1 MTNETKQAF
10 TRRITKANR
19 TQLVVVVYDML
30 LEYIKDAKDAKA
42 IGDLQEFGRSLEL
55 ARGCISDLRQNLNFN
70 YEPSRNLFSIYSY
83 CDRQLAN
90 DIFNGST
97 DNLVVVCNMIN
108 KLRKSFYELSLTDKS
123 EPLMENTQ
131 EVYAGLTYGRNDI
144 NETLV
149 NPSLSRGFT
158 V

>member
-19 TQLVVVVYDML
+19 TQLVVVVYDMF
-30 LEYIKDAKDAKA
+30 LEYINDAKEAKQSS
-42 IGDLQEFGRSLEL
+42 DMHEFGRSLEL
-55 ARGCISDLRQNLNFN
+55 ARGCIADLRQNLNFE
-70 YEPSRNLFSIYSY
+70 YEISKNLFSIYSY

-90 DIFNGST
+90 DIYNGNT
-97 DNLVVVCNMIN
+97 DNLTAVCDMIK

-131 EVYAGLTYGRNDI
+131 EVYAGLTYGKNDI

-149 NPSLSRGFT
+149 NPRLSRGFT

>member
-19 TQLVVVVYDML
+19 TQLVVVVYDMF
-30 LEYIKDAKDAKA
+30 LEYINDAKEAKN
-42 IGDLQEFGRSLEL
+42 IGDLHEFGRSLEL
-55 ARGCISDLRQNLNFN
+55 ARGCITDLRQSLNFD

-83 CDRQLAN
+83 CDRQLAS
-90 DIFNGST
+90 DIYNGST
-97 DNLVVVCNMIN
+97 DNLSAVCDMMK
-108 KLRKSFYELSLTDKS
+108 KLRKAFYDLSLTDQS

>member
-30 LEYIKDAKDAKA
+30 LEYINDAKEAKQS
-42 IGDLQEFGRSLEL
+42 GDMHEFGRSLEL
-55 ARGCISDLRQNLNFN
+55 ARGCITDLRQNLNFD
-70 YEPSRNLFSIYSY
+70 YELSKSLFSIYSY

-90 DIFNGST
+90 DIYNGNT
-97 DNLVVVCNMIN
+97 DNLTAVCDMIK
-108 KLRKSFYELSLTDKS
+108 KLRKAFYELSLTDKS

-131 EVYAGLTYGRNDI
+131 EVYAGLTYGKNDI

-149 NPSLSRGFT
+149 NPRLSRGFT

>member
-1 MTNETKQAF
+1 MTNEMKQAF

-30 LEYIKDAKDAKA
+30 LVYIDDAKA
-42 IGDLQEFGRSLEL
+42 AHKANDMHEFGRSLEL
-55 ARGCISDLRQNLNFN
+55 ARGCILDLRQNLSFD
-70 YEPSRNLFSIYSY
+70 YELSKNLFSIYSY
-83 CDRQLAN
+83 MDREFAKN
-90 DIFNGST
+90 IYSGRT
-97 DNLVVVCNMIN
+97 DNLERIAQMVG
-108 KLRKSFYELSLTDKS
+108 KLRKAYYELSLTDKS

-131 EVYAGLTYGRNDI
+131 EVYAGLTYGRSDI

-149 NPSLSRGFT
+149 NPDLSRGFR